1 MNTAIIITLIICTTL
16 LSMGIIFSYIDVKE
30 KIIEHK
36 HNERMRELAIDAERV
51 KVTME
56 EVKRGAKK

>member
-1 MNTAIIITLIICTTL
+1 MSIIFCSTIICVSIIICICNVL
-16 LSMGIIFSYIDVKE
+16 D

-51 KVTME
+51 KVEME
-56 EVKRGAKK
+56 KIKRGVKND

>member
-1 MNTAIIITLIICTTL
+1 
-16 LSMGIIFSYIDVKE
+16 MGILCCYIDIKE

-51 KVTME
+51 KVAME
-56 EVKRGAKK
+56 EVKRGVKNGN